1 MGVFESTHTVPFGVV
16 RIDDRQQLEE
26 IVEKPVHRYLASAG
40 IYALEPAVID
50 LVPPG
55 VATTMPELF
64 QRVKAAGQGSAVF
77 PLREYWIDIGRP
89 DDLRQARA
97 AYPRGFPGD

>member
-1 MGVFESTHTVPFGVV
+1 
-16 RIDDRQQLEE
+16 
-26 IVEKPVHRYLASAG
+26 
-40 IYALEPAVID
+40 
-50 LVPPG
+50 
-55 VATTMPELF
+55 
-64 QRVKAAGQGSAVF
+64 VF